1 MHPSFALVVVVKSRE
16 GTGMQYFCTFGLCFM
31 YETLHMHLSF
41 ALVVVVKSREGTG
54 MHCFYTFG
62 LCMGPRMHPSFALVV
77 VVKSR
82 RAPLLWDDG

>member
-1 MHPSFALVVVVKSRE
+1 
-16 GTGMQYFCTFGLCFM
+16 
-31 YETLHMHLSF
+31 MHLSF